1 MGGYAPEGL
10 LEWAAKI
17 MERCN
22 QQGMRLPYILC
33 FISPNGSILA
43 ARGSTEPHY
52 SGGERWNWWVPPP
65 YDRRSRR
72 SDKPEHSG
80 DNRGRRQNNLSLTSE
95 RGTARSAGVHA
106 RILGSSR

>member
-10 LEWAAKI
+10 LESAGKI

-43 ARGSTEPHY
+43 ARVSLDQPNPIILAESVGT
-52 SGGERWNWWVPPP
+52 GGFRLPMTVVVVDQTNQSIRATIVADGKIT
-65 YDRRSRR
+65 Y
-72 SDKPEHSG
+72 H
-80 DNRGRRQNNLSLTSE
+80 
-95 RGTARSAGVHA
+95 
-106 RILGSSR
+106 

>member
-33 FISPNGSILA
+33 FISPNGSIL
-43 ARGSTEPHY
+43 
-52 SGGERWNWWVPPP
+52 
-65 YDRRSRR
+65 
-72 SDKPEHSG
+72 
-80 DNRGRRQNNLSLTSE
+80 
-95 RGTARSAGVHA
+95 TARMSLDQPNPPFWRRALELVD
-106 RILGSSR
+106 SSYL